1 MKITLWLALLLPF
14 ASSCVAEQQPAYG
27 SNPPLILSDIPLE
40 GPESFSLFGEPLQ
53 RPDLPEDVLEAR
65 TDQFVETL
73 EFYYAN
79 PDSEAALVWLGRRMA
94 YLGRYREAIGIFTR
108 GIGIYPDSYRLL
120 RHRGH
125 RYITIRLFPLALRDL
140 HRASFLA
147 ASVPDHIEP
156 DGQPNAMNV
165 PRSTSHS
172 NIWYHRGLAHYLEH
186 DFDQAE
192 RSFRH
197 ALRYSTNDDMLCATS
212 HWLYM
217 ALRRAGREDAAQKVL
232 EPIHADM
239 EIFENFEYHRLLLMY
254 RGEISAAVIEEE
266 VEAASISAATLGY
279 GLANWFLYN
288 GEPDRAYALCE
299 KLIEETP
306 WAAFGHIAAEVDL
319 HRKSKEAGAARRDSG
334 L

>member
-1 MKITLWLALLLPF
+1 MKLTHWLVLLPTL
-14 ASSCVAEQQPAYG
+14 AGCVAQEPVRG
-27 SNPPLILSDIPLE
+27 PSPPMLLSEEPLE
-40 GPESFSLFGEPLQ
+40 GPESYSLFGEPLH
-53 RPDLPEDVLEAR
+53 RPELPEDVLETR
-65 TDQFVETL
+65 TAQLRETL
-73 EFYYAN
+73 DFYYAN

-94 YLGRYREAIGIFTR
+94 YLGRYREAIGIYTR
-108 GIGIYPDSYRLL
+108 GVGIYPDSYRLL

-125 RYITIRLFPLALRDL
+125 RYITIRMFSLALRDL

-147 ASVPDHIEP
+147 ASVPDHVEP

-186 DFDQAE
+186 DFEQAE
-192 RSFRH
+192 RSYRH
-197 ALRYSTNDDMLCATS
+197 ALRYSTNDDMLCAIT

-217 ALRRAGREDAAQKVL
+217 SLRRAGRDEAASQAL
-232 EPIHADM
+232 EPIRADM
-239 EIFENFEYHRLLLMY
+239 EILENFEYHRLLRMY
-254 RGEISAAVIEEE
+254 SGELAPEVIEQE

-288 GEPDRAYALCE
+288 GEADRGYALCE
-299 KLIEETP
+299 KLIQETP

-319 HRKSKEAGAARRDSG
+319 YRKSREAEAALRDSG